1 MIQSKP
7 IIIAGNGPSLAQI
20 DYSRLP
26 EDFDVF
32 RCNQFYFEPKYFL
45 GKKIK
50 GVFFNPFVLKEQFF
64 TLHHLKERGEYEVE
78 DVYCNITM
86 GLWDRQWSNG
96 VPKNLEQELRYDFP
110 SVKNTYPFLEQM
122 SEFNALHKFYALY
135 YEKRFTTGILMM
147 IVALAQGYREIYFA
161 GIDFYEAGGL
171 SYAFDI
177 GGKSALQEKMPA
189 FAQED
194 FRDEVHEK
202 NVDVEALKLALQLQ
216 DIKLYSLTPQSPI
229 TEILPLAPRGGR
241 SFDLVQKP
249 QGYIC
254 DFIPLPQKEEKHP
267 LPPPPSLKAKLKES
281 LLDCGITKDNLL
293 LKLPLDFL
301 QILKGAIH
309 CFKRTRK

>member
-1 MIQSKP
+1 MKP

-26 EDFDVF
+26 KDFDVF
-32 RCNQFYFEPKYFL
+32 RCNQFYFEPQYFL

-96 VPKNLEQELRYDFP
+96 KPKNLEQELRYDFP

-135 YEKRFTTGILMM
+135 YEKRFTAGIIML
-147 IVALAQGYREIYFA
+147 IVALAQGYKEIYLT

-171 SYAFDI
+171 SYAFDM
-177 GGKSALQEKMPA
+177 GGKSNLAEKMPT
-189 FAQED
+189 FTQED

-202 NVDVEALKLALQLQ
+202 NVDIEALKLALSLQ
-216 DIKLYSLTPQSPI
+216 DIKLYSLAPQS
-229 TEILPLAPRGGR
+229 TMSEIVPLAPIQGTD
-241 SFDLVQKP
+241 FELLAKP
-249 QGYIC
+249 KDYIC
-254 DFIPLPQKEEKHP
+254 DFVPLPQKEEKP
-267 LPPPPSLKAKLKES
+267 TPTPPPIES
-281 LLDCGITKDNLL
+281 KNQG
-293 LKLPLDFL
+293 FL
-301 QILKGAIH
+301 ARVWDY
-309 CFKRTRK
+309 KRELFS

>member
-26 EDFDVF
+26 KDFDVF

-96 VPKNLEQELRYDFP
+96 KPKNLEQELRYDFP

-147 IVALAQGYREIYFA
+147 IVALAQGYREIYLT
-161 GIDFYEAGGL
+161 GIDFYESGGL
-171 SYAFDI
+171 SYAFDMS
-177 GGKSALQEKMPA
+177 GKSNLAEKVPTFTQEG
-189 FAQED
+189 

-202 NVDVEALKLALQLQ
+202 NVDIEALKLALSLK
-216 DIKLYSLTPQSPI
+216 DVKLYSLTPQSSLAELI
-229 TEILPLAPRGGR
+229 PLAPRQDTN
-241 SFDLVQKP
+241 FTLVDKP

-254 DFIPLPQKEEKHP
+254 DFMPLPLEEKKEEI
-267 LPPPPSLKAKLKES
+267 LPPPPKPQERGIFAKLWS
-281 LLDCGITKDNLL
+281 Y
-293 LKLPLDFL
+293 
-301 QILKGAIH
+301 
-309 CFKRTRK
+309 KR

>member
-26 EDFDVF
+26 KDFDVF

-96 VPKNLEQELRYDFP
+96 KPKNLEQELRYDFP

-147 IVALAQGYREIYFA
+147 IVALAQGYREIYLT
-161 GIDFYEAGGL
+161 GIDFYESGGL

-177 GGKSALQEKMPA
+177 GGKSNLAEKVPTFTQEG
-189 FAQED
+189 

-202 NVDVEALKLALQLQ
+202 NVDIEALKLALSLQ
-216 DIKLYSLTPQSPI
+216 DVKLYSLAPQSSLAELI
-229 TEILPLAPRGGR
+229 SLAPRQDT
-241 SFDLVQKP
+241 SFTLVDKP

-254 DFIPLPQKEEKHP
+254 DFMPLPLEEKKEEILPP
-267 LPPPPSLKAKLKES
+267 LPKPQERGIFAKLW
-281 LLDCGITKDNLL
+281 GY
-293 LKLPLDFL
+293 
-301 QILKGAIH
+301 
-309 CFKRTRK
+309 KR